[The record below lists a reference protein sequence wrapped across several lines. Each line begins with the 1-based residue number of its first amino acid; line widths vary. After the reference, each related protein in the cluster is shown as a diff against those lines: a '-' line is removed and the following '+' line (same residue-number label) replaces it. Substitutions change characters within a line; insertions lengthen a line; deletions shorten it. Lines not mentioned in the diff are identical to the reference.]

1 MATVLLP
8 APLRRLTGGRGKVP
22 MRAATVSELL
32 DALEAQFP
40 GIKRELTDERGDVR
54 SFINV
59 FVNGTELRQLQGL
72 RTSLS
77 EADEVAIIPAIAGGW
92 GSGTFDCLPQ
102 ETLLATT
109 SLSRN
114 ANSVKGL
121 M

>member
-1 MATVLLP
+1 MVTVLLP

-22 MRAATVSELL
+22 MRAATVAELL

-40 GIKRELTDERGDVR
+40 GIKRELTDDRGDVR

-59 FVNGTELRQLQGL
+59 FVNGTELRQLQGP
-72 RTSLS
+72 RTPLS
-77 EADEVAIIPAIAGGW
+77 EADEVSIIPAMAGGW

-102 ETLLATT
+102 ETLLTTT

-114 ANSVKGL
+114 AHSVKGL